1 MSANNEYSF
10 YYSSQYLASTNSY
23 TTGTFSVSVFR
34 YESYCEIV
42 ATVRLWQTY
51 ARARYSVSG
60 TASATINGTLYSEAH
75 TTEGYANGV
84 TQVATVHTFKHRV
97 AASDVVTANVSF
109 SITINSG
116 TFKGTRSK
124 YVTGT
129 AKFEYSPTEIKS
141 LTGTKMGDE
150 LSIVYHLIPYA
161 ETSCKDSIIVK
172 YEFAGASGQVK
183 KITDLYGAEDKTIK
197 WTIPDLSEFCE
208 GSGGGALRI
217 IVDNMLGKTVV
228 ATSSKTIYISTP
240 DPTSI
245 DAGPL
250 IVGKQSDIYLGINSQ
265 FYTMKLRYIMDTTR
279 TDIAS
284 GVQADSYQ
292 WTPPKALALRFPTEV
307 SKKITLYC
315 DSYNGTFLVG
325 TTSKEVYLTVE
336 ESDETAPIFESCTLE
351 SKVPGASTFDGM
363 ILQSISDVTVK
374 AVVRSDYSTIT
385 GIAMSAFGQTL
396 QSRTGE
402 FTTQAN
408 IYAGGHTV
416 TVTATDARGFKKDYT
431 IDVTVIAYSKPRV
444 VPYSDAEEEYT
455 APICYRS
462 DGQGIASGTG
472 TYMRVLAGKKWSSV
486 YNQSGVEMN
495 KCKLEYRLHKIGNP
509 WPGTYI
515 SLLGE
520 SSAQSI
526 ISKII
531 ANAFPETRSSY
542 EVELVARDTVGGFHS
557 IVLRISSEKVNFSL
571 LCAADG
577 AAFGKTAEFPGIVE
591 IADDMTLWVRG
602 GLRVDGSGWKTLLA
616 AQNSHTWETSID
628 HGRKSPSGCYY
639 RVENGNHVYVA
650 FNRGFIWNN
659 GESIALNEATI
670 PEAYRP
676 RSPVSNICACAN
688 GYARCNVLTDGHITI
703 DMANDHASNSWL
715 DGIVDYF
722 LEEV

>member
-1 MSANNEYSF
+1 MADNSKTLISKIPL
-10 YYSSQYLASTNSY
+10 SSNNSY
-23 TTGTFSVSVFR
+23 TQGVYSVSVTR
-34 YESYCEIV
+34 NETYCEISV
-42 ATVRLWQTY
+42 TINTWQTY
-51 ARARYSVSG
+51 STSVTYSVSG
-60 TASATINGTLYSEAH
+60 TASATINGTTYSEAH
-75 TTEGYANGV
+75 TREGRANIAGS
-84 TQVATVHTFKHRV
+84 TSHTFKHRV
-97 AASDVVTANVSF
+97 NAADVVSVNVSV
-109 SITINSG
+109 SVTINSSVL
-116 TFKGTRSK
+116 KGTRSK
-124 YVTGT
+124 SGSGTVTFT
-129 AKFEYSPTEIKS
+129 YYATEIVS
-141 LTGTKMGDE
+141 LSGATKMGDE
-150 LSIVYHLIPYA
+150 LSIVFKDDYD
-161 ETSCKDSIIVK
+161 SCKDDLIFR
-172 YEFAGASGQVK
+172 YEFADASG
-183 KITDLYGAEDKTIK
+183 KIKSYKYATWPPNKQNETIK
-197 WTIPDLSEFCE
+197 FVIPDLSEHCA
-208 GSGGGALRI
+208 GSGGGTLRI
-217 IVDNMLGKTVV
+217 VCDNMLGKTVV
-228 ATSSKTIYISTP
+228 ATSSKTLYISTP
-240 DPTSI
+240 DPTTI
-245 DAGPL
+245 DAESL

-284 GVQADSYQ
+284 GVQEDSYQ

-396 QSRTGE
+396 QSQTGE

-616 AQNSHTWETSID
+616 VQNSHTWETSVD

-639 RVENGNHVYVA
+639 RVENGNHVYVV